1 MPLFKKR
8 FKFSPAIVAVSFVFF
23 LLLFGMKKFVWAQ
36 PALPLP
42 RINIGMDT
50 TKSPKDVAITLQ
62 ILFLLTILTLAPAIL
77 MMMTSFVRIVV
88 VFSFVRQAL
97 GTQQMPPN
105 QVLVALSL
113 FLTLFVMMPTL
124 TKVNDTALQP
134 YLNGKMPA
142 NVAYQKGM
150 EPLRMFMFKQ
160 TREKDVALFIHL
172 SKLKRPKNAAD
183 VPNYVLIPAFMIS
196 ELKTAFQI
204 GFVIF
209 IPFLIID
216 MAVASTLMSM
226 GMMMLPPIMISLPF
240 KILLFVMVDG
250 WHLITRSLVMSFH

>member
-1 MPLFKKR
+1 MPLFKHEK
-8 FKFSPAIVAVSFVFF
+8 KFFRGMLF
-23 LLLFGMKKFVWAQ
+23 LLFTLSVLGAVEYASAQ
-36 PALPLP
+36 PALPVP
-42 RINIGMDT
+42 RINIGVDSS
-50 TKSPKDVAITLQ
+50 KSPKDVAITLQ
-62 ILFLLTILTLAPAIL
+62 ILFLLTLLSLAPAIL

-105 QVLVALSL
+105 QVLIALSL
-113 FLTLFVMMPTL
+113 FLTLFVMMPTF
-124 TKVNDTALQP
+124 TKVNELALQP
-134 YLNGKMPA
+134 YLKGKMPA
-142 NVAYQKGM
+142 NVAYKKGM
-150 EPLRMFMFKQ
+150 DPLRSFMFRQ
-160 TREKDVALFIHL
+160 AREKDLALFIHL
-172 SKLKRPKNAAD
+172 AKLKRPKTPKD
-183 VPNYVLIPAFMIS
+183 VPSYVLIPAFMIS

-216 MAVASTLMSM
+216 MVVASTLMSM

>member
-1 MPLFKKR
+1 MPSLKKPAVFSVGAFGALFL
-8 FKFSPAIVAVSFVFF
+8 V
-23 LLLFGMKKFVWAQ
+23 LFIGHAQTLYAQ
-36 PALPLP
+36 PALPVP
-42 RINIGMDT
+42 RINIGVAAS
-50 TKSPKDVAITLQ
+50 KSPKDVAVTLQ
-62 ILFLLTILTLAPAIL
+62 ILFLLTVLALAPAIL

-113 FLTLFVMMPTL
+113 FITLFVMMPTL
-124 TKVNDTALQP
+124 TKVNELALQP
-134 YLNGKMPA
+134 YLKGTMPA
-142 NVAYQKGM
+142 ETAYKKGM
-150 EPLRMFMFKQ
+150 DPLRLFMFKQ
-160 TREKDVALFIHL
+160 TRQKDIALFVHL
-172 SKLKRPKNAAD
+172 AKIKRPKTPVD

-216 MAVASTLMSM
+216 MVVASTLMSM

>member
-1 MPLFKKR
+1 MPLFKHER
-8 FKFSPAIVAVSFVFF
+8 KFLRGMLF
-23 LLLFGMKKFVWAQ
+23 LLFMLAVLAAAESACAQ
-36 PALPLP
+36 TALPLP
-42 RINIGMDT
+42 RINIGVDSS
-50 TKSPKDVAITLQ
+50 KSPKDVAITLQ
-62 ILFLLTILTLAPAIL
+62 ILFLLTILALAPAIL
-77 MMMTSFVRIVV
+77 VMMTSFVRIVV

-105 QVLVALSL
+105 QVLIALSL

-124 TKVNDTALQP
+124 TKVNELALQP
-134 YLNGKMPA
+134 YLNGKMQA

-150 EPLRMFMFKQ
+150 DPLRSFMFRQ
-160 TREKDVALFIHL
+160 TRQKDIALFIHL
-172 SKLKRPKNAAD
+172 AKLKRPKTPKD
-183 VPNYVLIPAFMIS
+183 VPHYVLIPAFMIS

-216 MAVASTLMSM
+216 MVVASTLMSM